1 MSVLVKVTL
10 SPEVL
15 ESANTVQ
22 FQKELEK
29 IIENGAKI
37 IMLDLK
43 NVAFLTNSGLMTL
56 VSILKLVKASN
67 CILLISSM
75 SEQVRMLFE
84 LTGLEQIFNCFPTVE
99 EIPVASELT
108 ENFVKVGQ
116 LGIL

>member
-1 MSVLVKVTL
+1 MSILVKVTL

-15 ESANTVQ
+15 ESANTVH
-22 FQKELEK
+22 FQKEIKE

-43 NVAFLTNSGLMTL
+43 NVAFLTNAGLMTL

-84 LTGLEQIFNCFPTVE
+84 LTGLEQMFNYFPTVE
-99 EIPVASELT
+99 EIPVASERT
-108 ENFVKVGQ
+108 EKLEGFKSVA
-116 LGIL
+116 L